1 MTADITTTPE
11 AVTNEEPVAIQEV
24 GGEPVEAPAA
34 TEAPAT
40 GPSRSDSLAATRKAK
55 MDELYLGQHYKI
67 EAEIRLTEGRK
78 FTTPFGNQGKNG
90 FLLKNVDESA
100 EGEKRTHIIG
110 ASVLEQVAE
119 TYQAVELPVKSRKRR
134 TTEQKAADEQ
144 AAKAQREAKKQEKAA
159 ERARVL
165 QAKADE
171 KAAQRAEATAE
182 IERQVAAQKAAAAA
196 QAAQSAEPVAEAS
209 ESVAVPSAAPQ
220 PTFSENASTPSPEA
234 VAVPQSPAEEEDL
247 LADLDIS

>member
-1 MTADITTTPE
+1 VTADITTTPD
-11 AVTNEEPVAIQEV
+11 AVTAEAPVAEGSPDDTGLSI
-24 GGEPVEAPAA
+24 PDA

-119 TYQAVELPVKSRKRR
+119 TYKAVELPVRARKRR

-144 AAKAQREAKKQEKAA
+144 AVKAQREAKKQEKAA
-159 ERARVL
+159 ERARIL

-182 IERQVAAQKAAAAA
+182 IERQVAAQKAAATA
-196 QAAQSAEPVAEAS
+196 QAAQSAEPVAEAPQA
-209 ESVAVPSAAPQ
+209 VAVPSAAPQ
-220 PTFSENASTPSPEA
+220 PTFSESAPTPSPEA
-234 VAVPQSPAEEEDL
+234 VQVPQSAAEEEDL